1 MIATILPPLLLL
13 LKLHIS
19 LPWFFQELLCFQAF
33 GPPYLSTLC
42 PLPPTFWIF
51 HVSSPRP
58 RSSDSEYLA
67 KILRRFTEMYRFA
80 RSRMRAKFGLTCTY
94 FDLIAIFDKKAR
106 SATLFHYKSWLCNL
120 VNSFLSVMSYRLSQS
135 FVVLCFWLRKFYASF
150 TDGAAEQ
157 GFLAFYRS
165 LPEVRDNLIMLVL
178 NFV

>member
-1 MIATILPPLLLL
+1 MGH
-13 LKLHIS
+13 HIS
-19 LPWFFQELLCFQAF
+19 QLCVLFRRHFEFFTSPVLGRDLRIPNIWRKYF
-33 GPPYLSTLC
+33 GD
-42 PLPPTFWIF
+42 
-51 HVSSPRP
+51 SPRCIDLP
-58 RSSDSEYLA
+58 DPGCAPNLC
-67 KILRRFTEMYRFA
+67 
-80 RSRMRAKFGLTCTY
+80 LTCTY

-135 FVVLCFWLRKFYASF
+135 FVVLCFLLRKFYASF
-150 TDGAAEQ
+150 ADGAAEQ